1 MVVKMESTVGAPS
14 FHQGYNYYSNSSSSF
29 GNVFDFC
36 EVEKSSLGFMEL
48 LGQGVQDSYNS
59 STSTPPQFFDLPQQ
73 QLLPTMLMPKVVL
86 PSDTTTT
93 TATLKECN
101 SEVLNHQPATPNSS
115 SISSA
120 STSEPLNDEHNK
132 TVDQAEEEDQAG
144 EGEEE
149 QHDKTK
155 KLLKAKKTNQKRQRE
170 PRVAFMTKS
179 EVDHLEDGYRWRK
192 YGQKAVKNSP
202 FPRSYYR
209 CTSASCNVKKRVER
223 SFTDPSIVVTTYEG
237 QHTHPSPAIPR
248 SGLAAGATIPPGIS
262 AADYLSQYQHHHHRQ
277 QQQQQEHLLFNT
289 LCSLSIPYNHSTPPK
304 IGFSQERMVCNP
316 AGTNAAFLRDH
327 GLLQDVVPSH
337 MLKEE

>member
-1 MVVKMESTVGAPS
+1 MEKKDMVVNMEGTIGNSSLP
-14 FHQGYNYYSNSSSSF
+14 GYNPF

-48 LGQGVQDSYNS
+48 LGVQDYGNS
-59 STSTPPQFFDLPQQ
+59 PQFFDLPQQ
-73 QLLPTMLMPKVVL
+73 QSSTMSVPKMV
-86 PSDTTTT
+86 PYETNG
-93 TATLKECN
+93 KECN

-120 STSEPLNDEHNK
+120 STSGAVNDEHNK
-132 TVDQAEEEDQAG
+132 ALDQAEEEG
-144 EGEEE
+144 GEEE
-149 QHDKTK
+149 ENKTK
-155 KLLKAKKTNQKRQRE
+155 KLLKVKKTNQKRQKE

-223 SFTDPSIVVTTYEG
+223 SFTDPSTVVTTYEG
-237 QHTHPSPAIPR
+237 QHTHPSPIIPR
-248 SGLAAGATIPPGIS
+248 SGLTGAPVTPGVS
-262 AADYLSQYQHHHHRQ
+262 ATDYLTQYQQHHRQ
-277 QQQQQEHLLFNT
+277 QQLLFNT
-289 LCSLSIPYNHSTPPK
+289 LSSLSIPYNTCFP
-304 IGFSQERMVCNP
+304 QERLVCNP
-316 AGTNAAFLRDH
+316 GTTAAFLRDH

>member
-1 MVVKMESTVGAPS
+1 MEKKDMVVNMEATIGNSSLP
-14 FHQGYNYYSNSSSSF
+14 GYNPF

-48 LGQGVQDSYNS
+48 LGVQDYANGH
-59 STSTPPQFFDLPQQ
+59 QFLDLPQQ
-73 QLLPTMLMPKVVL
+73 LSSTMSVPMVV
-86 PSDTTTT
+86 PYETNG
-93 TATLKECN
+93 KECN
-101 SEVLNHQPATPNSS
+101 SEVLNQQPATPNSS

-120 STSEPLNDEHNK
+120 STSEAVNDEHNK
-132 TVDQAEEEDQAG
+132 AVNKAE

-149 QHDKTK
+149 EQNKTK
-155 KLLKAKKTNQKRQRE
+155 KLLKAKKTNQKRQKE

-223 SFTDPSIVVTTYEG
+223 SFTDPSTVVTTYEG
-237 QHTHPSPAIPR
+237 QHTHPSPVIPR
-248 SGLAAGATIPPGIS
+248 SGLTGAPLTPCVS
-262 AADYLSQYQHHHHRQ
+262 ATDYLSQYQQHHRQ
-277 QQQQQEHLLFNT
+277 QQLLFNT
-289 LCSLSIPYNHSTPPK
+289 LSSSLSFPYNTCFP
-304 IGFSQERMVCNP
+304 QERLVCNP
-316 AGTNAAFLRDH
+316 GTTAAFLKDH